1 MRAKTMAEN
10 LDGGG
15 CSPDRTSLPT
25 PNSLLTGKLTGNF
38 ADSDSLQ
45 RFGVQLTSEFNDF
58 QRNSLRNGTG
68 NFWRPN
74 KEFFGELTGNLI
86 EGS

>member
-1 MRAKTMAEN
+1 LQIQT
-10 LDGGG
+10 L
-15 CSPDRTSLPT
+15 CSDLASSKR
-25 PNSLLTGKLTGNF
+25 
-38 ADSDSLQ
+38 
-45 RFGVQLTSEFNDF
+45 EFNDF